1 MAQKEC
7 FVRTG
12 ERSSVGPR
20 LQVGDLAPDITLTR
34 TIGEW
39 TTLSDLLRD
48 GRVVLVFLRHFG

>member
-1 MAQKEC
+1 M
-7 FVRTG
+7 RTG